1 MENYKIMC
9 LIFTLTFNMSGIF
22 PNIDDSVKS
31 FIALQRV
38 VRCDFL
44 EILVLCQQIILCGE
58 V

>member
-1 MENYKIMC
+1 MC
-9 LIFTLTFNMSGIF
+9 LIFTRTFNMSGIF

>member
-1 MENYKIMC
+1 
-9 LIFTLTFNMSGIF
+9 MSGIF

-31 FIALQRV
+31 CIALQTV